1 MSNNS
6 CFWIIKMVDDE
17 VDDVIMM
24 MLLVMMMRLAMTL
37 LPYIG

>member
-1 MSNNS
+1 
-6 CFWIIKMVDDE
+6 MVVDE